1 MQRGD
6 LHFAFVLNLSSDKY
20 SLVAVFFIF
29 NGFNNWFPI
38 VGKSFVES
46 VKESLVAAFP
56 TKVKLIIHSLSHQ
69 PRLRTH
75 KELVE
80 VSVPF
85 DGYVLLPLMLEIF
98 IKRWQTMDLLSM
110 MRELERSL
118 AGESRR
124 GILLLKGPEEFIIKE
139 NLSCLVRFIKHE
151 EPTN

>member
-1 MQRGD
+1 M
-6 LHFAFVLNLSSDKY
+6 
-20 SLVAVFFIF
+20 
-29 NGFNNWFPI
+29 
-38 VGKSFVES
+38 SFVES
-46 VKESLVAAFP
+46 VKERLVTAFP

-85 DGYVLLPLMLEIF
+85 YGDILLPLMLEIF
-98 IKRWQTMDLLSM
+98 NKRWQTMDLISM

-118 AGESRR
+118 GEKYTVR
-124 GILLLKGPEEFIIKE
+124 GFRFPRESEEFIIKE
-139 NLSCLVRFIKHE
+139 NLSCLVRFIMHK